1 MVGSIISSSG
11 GKRTFAHVGGRFGSG
26 IRCQPS
32 RPDQRQEWMHSNDHW
47 QATVVPDTMWGNSQ
61 DQAPD
66 QRQTWMHSN
75 DHWQAARTTTC
86 RQLKRPLAGIT
97 CEVCSVCVCEMS
109 GSSLCS
115 LILPNL
121 AYVSDHTYAFSCGV
135 WGVFCQTEL
144 RHASWDCGRSKQAAF
159 FPWSSA
165 RERFQLSQGRGQKVT
180 ASSAIGNNNGGL

>member
-1 MVGSIISSSG
+1 MGGPTCTPLLVPRRRICRARFSTVREAMVGSIISSSG
-11 GKRTFAHVGGRFGSG
+11 EKRRFAHVGRRFGSG

-97 CEVCSVCVCEMS
+97 CEVCSVCVC
-109 GSSLCS
+109 
-115 LILPNL
+115 
-121 AYVSDHTYAFSCGV
+121 VR
-135 WGVFCQTEL
+135 CQGP
-144 RHASWDCGRSKQAAF
+144 ACVA
-159 FPWSSA
+159 
-165 RERFQLSQGRGQKVT
+165 LSYQT
-180 ASSAIGNNNGGL
+180 